1 MREFFATR
9 LASWLALPVGAA
21 VSLAFAPFGWWP
33 LAILGNAY
41 LFAAWH
47 DVTPRRAAGRGWL
60 FTAGTFLAGT
70 YWLYHSVYEIGHAP
84 IVLTLFVIVVIAGVM
99 GAYTAA
105 LGYVLTRWVR
115 VPDAIRWLLVLPATI
130 AVLEWFRGWFLSGFP
145 WLALGY
151 TQTDAPLAAI
161 APLGGVYAVSF
172 AVALSAGALV
182 ALLFGDVRTRI
193 AAGTAVV
200 AVWILAFAL
209 WDREWTQPTGAPL
222 TVALVQGAIPQEMKL
237 DQTQFEHILEV
248 YRTLTQPQ
256 LGANIIVWPESALAV
271 PVDMLGGF
279 LGPQWDAAKR
289 SGSTLVLGQL
299 RRDPRRDVYYNAV
312 LALGDEPQWYAKRRL
327 VPLSEFFPLPEFM
340 RNWLKGMDL
349 PYSGFEAGGDSQP
362 ALDAAG
368 QKLGVT
374 ICYEDSYA
382 SDQLAVLKEATLLVN
397 VTNDAWFGDTTA
409 AHQHLQISR
418 MRALEAGR
426 TMLRAAND
434 GISAIIGPDGRVTA
448 TLPRFQPAVLTGSV
462 QPRTGLTPYARFG
475 NWPVIAFSLAVL
487 LGSLALSVGTAVR
500 SRRGARSQSLQGG
513 VS

>member
-1 MREFFATR
+1 MQRFLTTR
-9 LASWLALPVGAA
+9 LAVWLALPVGAA

-33 LAILGNAY
+33 LGILGTAY
-41 LFAAWH
+41 LFALWYEA
-47 DVTPRRAAGRGWL
+47 PPSRAAKSGFL
-60 FTAGTFLAGT
+60 LTSGTFLAGT

-84 IVLTLFVIVVIAGVM
+84 IALTIFVIVAIAAVM
-99 GAYTAA
+99 GGYTAA
-105 LGYVLTRWVR
+105 LGYVLARWVR
-115 VPDAIRWLLVLPATI
+115 VRGAVRWLVVLPAAV

-151 TQTDAPLAAI
+151 TQTDAPLAGL
-161 APLGGVYAVSF
+161 APIVGVYGVSF
-172 AVALSAGALV
+172 AVALTAGALV
-182 ALLFGDVRTRI
+182 ALLFGSLRART
-193 AAGTAVV
+193 AAASAVV
-200 AVWILAFAL
+200 VVWILGFAL
-209 WDREWTQPTGAPL
+209 WGREWTQPTGKPV
-222 TVALVQGAIPQEMKL
+222 TVAVVQGAVPQEMKW
-237 DQTQFEHILEV
+237 DQAQFEATLEL
-248 YRTLTQPQ
+248 YRNLTRPH
-256 LGANIIVWPESALAV
+256 LGAGIIVWPESALAA

-327 VPLSEFFPLPEFM
+327 VPLSEYFPVPEFV
-340 RNWLKGMDL
+340 RDWLQGMEL

-374 ICYEDSYA
+374 VCYEDAYA
-382 SDQLAVLKEATLLVN
+382 SDQLAVLKNATLLVN
-397 VTNDAWFGDTTA
+397 VTNDAWFGDSTA

-434 GISAIIGPDGRVTA
+434 GISAIIGPDGRVTG
-448 TLPRFQPAVLTGSV
+448 TLPRFQPGVLTGSV
-462 QPRTGLTPYARFG
+462 QPRVGLTPYARFG
-475 NWPVIAFSLAVL
+475 NWSVIAFSLAVL
-487 LGSLALSVGTAVR
+487 VGSLALSMRAALR
-500 SRRGARSQSLQGG
+500 SRRGAQSQSLQGD